1 MTDIDPS
8 FLIPILLNVAGAIAL
23 IAATVLLGRWAQRG
37 TKRAMERSDLD
48 PTLVRF
54 FPSVARY
61 LVLIVGGIAVL
72 SVFGISVASLA
83 AVLAA
88 GAFAIGLAL
97 QGTLAH
103 FASGVMLLL
112 FRPFSVGDKV
122 SVAGIT
128 GKVVEI
134 GLFTTL
140 FDTPDN
146 RRIIVPNGSIFGS
159 TIENVTYHQ
168 TRRVDV
174 AVGTDYGTDLDKTR
188 TVLEEAAAQTE
199 GGLSEPQPV
208 VYLSELGASS
218 IDWSVRVWAQTED
231 YWDVRERLTKRV
243 KDALDE
249 QKIGIPYPQ
258 MDVHF
263 DEAAT
268 EDNETSNMES
278 AP

>member
-1 MTDIDPS
+1 MPALDPS
-8 FLIPILLNVAGAIAL
+8 VILPILLDVTGAILL
-23 IAATVLLGRWAQRG
+23 IAATLLLGRWAQRASKAAM
-37 TKRAMERSDLD
+37 KRSELD

-122 SVAGIT
+122 SAAGIT

-159 TIENVTYHQ
+159 TIENATHHE

-174 AVGTDYGTDLDKTR
+174 AVGTDYGTDLAETR
-188 TVLEEAAAQTE
+188 TVLLEAAETTE

-208 VYLSELGASS
+208 AYLSELGDSS
-218 IDWSVRVWAQTED
+218 ISWSVRVWANTED
-231 YWDVRERLTKRV
+231 YWDVRERLTQRV

-249 QKIGIPYPQ
+249 REIGIPYPQ
-258 MDVHF
+258 MDVHV
-263 DEAAT
+263 DEVVNGDDGAFQSQGA
-268 EDNETSNMES
+268 S
-278 AP
+278 